1 MDFQGRTELLAKL
14 GEGGA
19 VLAGE
24 RDFLVG
30 DVGGLGV
37 EDPVSSPG
45 PDSGGNILR
54 VQQFPGLLRIL
65 DGSVDTV
72 AQDLVAELALERLLH
87 IPPGTRVC
95 TDRGI

>member
-1 MDFQGRTELLAKL
+1 MGK
-14 GEGGA
+14 GGA

-45 PDSGGNILR
+45 PDSRGNILR

-72 AQDLVAELALERLLH
+72 AQDLVAKLALERFLH
-87 IPPGTRVC
+87 IPPGNRVC